1 MEIRVAKQELANG
14 ISIVSKAVPSKTTMS
29 ILECIMI
36 DARGDSIRLIANDM
50 ELGIETAVAGQIVNG
65 GRIAVGASMFSNI
78 IRKLPDNE
86 VCLSTDGEKVTI
98 TCENARFTI
107 LGRTGEDFSYLPE
120 LDQENGIKISQF
132 TLREMITKTIFSI
145 SGNESNGMMTG
156 ELLETKGGRLR
167 MVALDG
173 HRIAMRRVAA
183 KEEYPDR
190 RVIIAGKAL
199 SEISKIL
206 SGDMEKEVAIY
217 FTDKH
222 AQFVFDSTQVVSRL
236 IDGTYYNIDSM
247 LSGNYT
253 TTVKVNRQQMLG
265 CLDRATLLVREEDK
279 KPIIVMLRG
288 SEMEFRINT
297 TLGSMNETVSV
308 EKEGDDMNIGFNPKF
323 VIEALR
329 AIEDEEIT
337 IYLVSP
343 KAPCFIRNDL
353 AGDVEGQEYCY
364 LILPVNFI
372 TVD

>member
-50 ELGIETAVAGQIVNG
+50 ELGIETAVEGQIVNG

>member
-86 VCLSTDGEKVTI
+86 VCLTTDGEKVTI

-343 KAPCFIRNDL
+343 KAPCFIRNDM

>member
-50 ELGIETAVAGQIVNG
+50 ELGIETAVAGQIVSG

-86 VCLSTDGEKVTI
+86 VCLTTDGEKVTI

-206 SGDMEKEVAIY
+206 SGDMEKGVAIY

>member
-98 TCENARFTI
+98 TCENSRFTI

>member
-50 ELGIETAVAGQIVNG
+50 ELGIETAVAGQIVGG

-120 LDQENGIKISQF
+120 LDQENGIRISQF

>member
-50 ELGIETAVAGQIVNG
+50 ELGIETAVEGQIVNG

-183 KEEYPDR
+183 KEEYSDR

-206 SGDMEKEVAIY
+206 SGDMEQEVAIY

-236 IDGTYYNIDSM
+236 LDGTYHNIDSM

>member
-86 VCLSTDGEKVTI
+86 VCLTTDGEKVTI

-297 TLGSMNETVSV
+297 TLGSMNEIVSV

>member
-1 MEIRVAKQELANG
+1 
-14 ISIVSKAVPSKTTMS
+14 
-29 ILECIMI
+29 
-36 DARGDSIRLIANDM
+36 
-50 ELGIETAVAGQIVNG
+50 
-65 GRIAVGASMFSNI
+65 
-78 IRKLPDNE
+78 
-86 VCLSTDGEKVTI
+86 
-98 TCENARFTI
+98 
-107 LGRTGEDFSYLPE
+107 
-120 LDQENGIKISQF
+120 
-132 TLREMITKTIFSI
+132 
-145 SGNESNGMMTG
+145 
-156 ELLETKGGRLR
+156 
-167 MVALDG
+167 
-173 HRIAMRRVAA
+173 
-183 KEEYPDR
+183 
-190 RVIIAGKAL
+190 
-199 SEISKIL
+199 
-206 SGDMEKEVAIY
+206 
-217 FTDKH
+217 
-222 AQFVFDSTQVVSRL
+222 
-236 IDGTYYNIDSM
+236 M

>member
-98 TCENARFTI
+98 TCENSRFTI

-173 HRIAMRRVAA
+173 HRIAMRRVTA

>member
-86 VCLSTDGEKVTI
+86 VCLTTDGEKVTI

-156 ELLETKGGRLR
+156 ELLETKGGKLR

-343 KAPCFIRNDL
+343 KAPCFIRNDM

>member
-1 MEIRVAKQELANG
+1 MEIRVGKQELANG

-50 ELGIETAVAGQIVNG
+50 ELGIETAVEGEIVGG
-65 GRIAVGASMFSNI
+65 GRIAVAASMFSNI

-86 VCLSTDGEKVTI
+86 VRIFTEGEKVTI

-120 LDQENGIKISQF
+120 LDQQNGIKISQF

-156 ELLETKGGRLR
+156 ELLETKAGKLR

-173 HRIAMRRVAA
+173 HRIAMRRVTA

-206 SGDMEKEVAIY
+206 SGDMEKEVEIY

-253 TTVKVNRQQMLG
+253 TTVRVNRQQMLG

-288 SEMEFRINT
+288 GEMEFRINT
-297 TLGSMNETVSV
+297 TLGSMNETVPV

-343 KAPCFIRNDL
+343 KAPCFIRNDM
-353 AGDVEGQEYCY
+353 AADAEGQEYCY

>member
-1 MEIRVAKQELANG
+1 
-14 ISIVSKAVPSKTTMS
+14 
-29 ILECIMI
+29 
-36 DARGDSIRLIANDM
+36 
-50 ELGIETAVAGQIVNG
+50 
-65 GRIAVGASMFSNI
+65 
-78 IRKLPDNE
+78 
-86 VCLSTDGEKVTI
+86 
-98 TCENARFTI
+98 
-107 LGRTGEDFSYLPE
+107 
-120 LDQENGIKISQF
+120 
-132 TLREMITKTIFSI
+132 
-145 SGNESNGMMTG
+145 MMTG

>member
-1 MEIRVAKQELANG
+1 MEIRVGKQELANG

-50 ELGIETAVAGQIVNG
+50 ELGIETAVEGEIVGG
-65 GRIAVGASMFSNI
+65 GRIAVAASMFSNI

-86 VCLSTDGEKVTI
+86 VRIFTEGEKVTI

-120 LDQENGIKISQF
+120 LDQQNGIRISQF

-156 ELLETKGGRLR
+156 ELLETKAGKLR

-173 HRIAMRRVAA
+173 HRIAMRRVTA

-206 SGDMEKEVAIY
+206 SGDMEKEVEIY

-253 TTVKVNRQQMLG
+253 TTVRVNRQQMLG

-297 TLGSMNETVSV
+297 TLGSMNETVPV

-343 KAPCFIRNDL
+343 KAPCFIRNDM
-353 AGDVEGQEYCY
+353 AADAEGQEYCY

>member
-1 MEIRVAKQELANG
+1 MEIRVGKQELANG

-36 DARGDSIRLIANDM
+36 DARGDTIRLIANDM
-50 ELGIETAVAGQIVNG
+50 ELGIETAVEGEIVGG
-65 GRIAVGASMFSNI
+65 GRIAVAASMFSNI

-86 VCLSTDGEKVTI
+86 VRIFTEGEKVTI

-120 LDQENGIKISQF
+120 LDQQNGIKISQF

-156 ELLETKGGRLR
+156 ELLETKAGKLR

-173 HRIAMRRVAA
+173 HRIAMRRVTA

-206 SGDMEKEVAIY
+206 SGDMEKEVEIY

-253 TTVKVNRQQMLG
+253 TTVRVNRQQMLG

-297 TLGSMNETVSV
+297 TLGSMNETVPV

-343 KAPCFIRNDL
+343 KAPCFIRNDM
-353 AGDVEGQEYCY
+353 AADAEGQEYCY

>member
-50 ELGIETAVAGQIVNG
+50 ELGIETAVEGQIVNG

-86 VCLSTDGEKVTI
+86 VCLTTDGEKVTI

>member
-50 ELGIETAVAGQIVNG
+50 ELGIETAVEGQIVNG

-86 VCLSTDGEKVTI
+86 VCLTTDGEKVTI

-145 SGNESNGMMTG
+145 YGNESNGMMTG

-253 TTVKVNRQQMLG
+253 TTAKVNRQQMLG

-279 KPIIVMLRG
+279 KPTIVMLRG